1 MLHRATWRNRTL
13 VLAAGILT
21 AAATAAPVRVDLQ
34 ISRGFEQALQSRQ
47 RELSFETTRA
57 SSPSSTVA
65 GDEGFWL
72 RRAEIDSPTPFAK
85 PVAMGDH
92 ITITGKGGRV
102 TSLEVTDIRAVGG
115 AIVRAGIGQTRL
127 LLVTCRVAGSAGE
140 HAQPPVRFIV
150 ESGSAE
156 PLVPV
161 PSKAL

>member
-1 MLHRATWRNRTL
+1 MLHRATWRSRTL

-21 AAATAAPVRVDLQ
+21 GAAIAALVRTDLQ

-47 RELSFETTRA
+47 PGLSFETTRV
-57 SSPSSTVA
+57 SSRSSTVA

-72 RRAEIDSPTPFAK
+72 TRAEVDSPTPFAK
-85 PVAMGDH
+85 PLAMGDH
-92 ITITGKGGRV
+92 ITIAGKGGRV

-115 AIVRAGIGQTRL
+115 GIVRTGTGQTRL
-127 LLVTCRVAGSAGE
+127 LLVTCRVAGAAGE
-140 HAQPPVRFIV
+140 QAQPPVRFIV